1 MTVTLEIYKLDLD
14 APRDLQTVEITD
26 ESITLE
32 WKNSKA
38 QVVQYRIKYGPLSG
52 GDHGEL
58 LFPLGT
64 KDSTQAKITGLRP
77 GTEYGMGVTAVKD
90 ERESLPTTTNAVTA
104 LDAPKEL
111 TVTEVTETTM
121 MLEWKRPLA
130 KLDSYKLVYLSA
142 DGQRAEDTVPGNS
155 ESHTLR
161 GLKPGMMYTIS
172 ITAERGSRTSVP
184 ATISAP
190 TGQQHFPKF
199 LK

>member
-1 MTVTLEIYKLDLD
+1 LD

-90 ERESLPTTTNAVTA
+90 ERESLPTTTNAVT
-104 LDAPKEL
+104 
-111 TVTEVTETTM
+111 
-121 MLEWKRPLA
+121 
-130 KLDSYKLVYLSA
+130 
-142 DGQRAEDTVPGNS
+142 
-155 ESHTLR
+155 
-161 GLKPGMMYTIS
+161 
-172 ITAERGSRTSVP
+172 
-184 ATISAP
+184 
-190 TGQQHFPKF
+190 
-199 LK
+199 